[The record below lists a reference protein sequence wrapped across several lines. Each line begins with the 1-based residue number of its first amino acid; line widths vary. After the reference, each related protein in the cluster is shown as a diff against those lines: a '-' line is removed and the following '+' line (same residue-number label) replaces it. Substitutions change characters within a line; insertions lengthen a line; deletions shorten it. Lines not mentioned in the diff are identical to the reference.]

1 MATTH
6 ASRGFAMDGKHEVNE
21 LLQEIDA
28 LKQQLARTQKL
39 ASIGE
44 LLGTT
49 THEFNNILMTIINY
63 AKMGMRHKDA
73 ATRDK
78 AFDKILGAG
87 NRAARITKSVLG
99 MARNRSKGQ
108 EPTDLK
114 ELVEDSLLLLERE
127 MNKYRVRVDKTISDV
142 PEVCVN
148 GSQIQQVLLNLLIN
162 ARQAMPNGGRLAVKL
177 LHDEQN
183 RTVDLVVRD
192 YGCGIP
198 AEKLPHIFDSFYST
212 KDGPDA
218 SGKGGTGLGLST
230 CREVIEAHRGR
241 IQVQST
247 VGKGTAFTIKL
258 PVAETPAQETQPA
271 VAAAMATVPQ
281 QIGAGVASPAE

>member
-1 MATTH
+1 
-6 ASRGFAMDGKHEVNE
+6 MDGKSQVNE
-21 LLQEIDA
+21 LTKEIDA
-28 LKQQLARTQKL
+28 LKEQLAQTQKL
-39 ASIGE
+39 AAIGE

-63 AKMGMRHKDA
+63 AKMGIRHKDA

-99 MARNRSKGQ
+99 LARNRSKGQ

-127 MNKYRVRVDKTISDV
+127 MNKYRVRVDKTLGEV

-177 LHDEQN
+177 VHDEQSN
-183 RTVDLVVRD
+183 TVDLVVRD

-198 AEKLPHIFDSFYST
+198 AEKLPHIFDSFFST

-218 SGKGGTGLGLST
+218 SGKGGTGLGLSM

-247 VGKGTAFTIKL
+247 IGKGTAFTIKL
-258 PVAETPAQETQPA
+258 PLAEPPARTRQTA
-271 VAAAMATVPQ
+271 VAAEMDEIPERV
-281 QIGAGVASPAE
+281 GAVAYGE